1 MLLILT
7 VCVHLCTVDS
17 IPTMHTFAFVTLRTQ
32 CRLIMPPLMPTYR
45 SEPLESKISESMPF
59 PKIDADFESKEK
71 EENMSHDSVAKEPVD
86 IEEEQQ

>member
-1 MLLILT
+1 
-7 VCVHLCTVDS
+7 
-17 IPTMHTFAFVTLRTQ
+17 MHTCEFATLHTQ

-59 PKIDADFESKEK
+59 PKIDADVESKE
-71 EENMSHDSVAKEPVD
+71 EEDMSHDSAAKQPVD